1 MKINSKKIISLIATL
16 TIGLTIFSGC
26 GNKTAD
32 GDKTSENSTT
42 NSGKTLTVG
51 VSTEYYPWCFKEND
65 ESKGFEIDVW
75 NEIGKRTGYK
85 IEYQTAKFSGLMG
98 MLDAG
103 KIDTVAH
110 QMSTTE
116 ERKEKYDFTDT
127 YAYSKYKFVV
137 PTDNSNT
144 KIEDFKGKKVGCV
157 LGGNGEKTLKDLN
170 EKHNLGLDI
179 VTFDGVPMEKDV
191 EIGRIDAAWLS
202 EVKAKTTIEQGKLNL
217 KVADIDTGVYE
228 INQYPFRKEETNKE
242 TIETVNKVIKE
253 MHEDGTFSKIS
264 NQWFELDTTK
274 ESK

>member
-1 MKINSKKIISLIATL
+1 MKINSKKIISIIATL

-26 GNKTAD
+26 GKKAEVDKAAD
-32 GDKTSENSTT
+32 
-42 NSGKTLTVG
+42 SGAKDAKKTLVVG

-65 ESKGFEIDVW
+65 QSKGFEIDVW
-75 NEIGKRTGYK
+75 NEIGKRAGYE
-85 IEYQTAKFSGLMG
+85 IEYQTAKFSGLVG

-116 ERKEKYDFTDT
+116 ERKAKYDFSDT

-137 PTDNSNT
+137 PSDNAST

-170 EKHNLGLDI
+170 EKYNLGLDI

-217 KVADIDTGVYE
+217 KIADIDTGVYE
-228 INQYPFRKEETNKE
+228 INQYPFRKEEASKE
-242 TIETVNKVIKE
+242 IIETVNKTIKE
-253 MHEDGTFSKIS
+253 MHADGTFTKLS
-264 NQWFELDTTK
+264 NQWFQLDTTK
-274 ESK
+274 ETN